1 MRHILDS
8 ITCVSH
14 GINIFE
20 ISKLKYYEYRS
31 YQPIIILLIIL
42 YFIRSASC
50 FQYHLLWV
58 LNLKT
63 QKTSRPRWRWSPGRA
78 PLGMSSPGR
87 RTPWQRTPG
96 GSTQLYWWS
105 SSHTKQTKPFGEG
118 FSHVVWAVMPWQAV
132 YWCGLH
138 CGCGRCILYFV
149 IGCYCYMGGA
159 S

>member
-118 FSHVVWAVMPWQAV
+118 FSHVVCMSSDAMTSCLLVWVALWL
-132 YWCGLH
+132 WT
-138 CGCGRCILYFV
+138 LYFV
-149 IGCYCYMGGA
+149 ICDWMLLLCGRD
-159 S
+159 